1 MRNLLACLPAP
12 VLALALA
19 FAFAACGDDPHT
31 IPDTSPDPGPDVIQR
46 PDPPALGVQIDR
58 MGRPAISTMLLGTLD
73 TSDLASMKREAYN
86 LAADPNQWGST
97 QIAPGRSV
105 LAELAANLAVL
116 DVIDQGN
123 LAIPGTPGCNN
134 QMLYNGNL
142 QGGGTPG
149 PTSYSQL
156 AVVLADDMLYL
167 DTMFPACTKY
177 FSLEIELASG
187 TAINHKECGGRA
199 PTPDVID
206 VTYSA
211 LLSGFFGFT
220 PQPALVPRIADG
232 VAPRAGLSN
241 TVFPYF
247 GSPH

>member
-1 MRNLLACLPAP
+1 MRSLGLTLACLPT
-12 VLALALA
+12 LALTT
-19 FAFAACGDDPHT
+19 CGDNHRPT
-31 IPDTSPDPGPDVIQR
+31 IPDTNPDPGPDGVEV
-46 PDPPALGVQIDR
+46 PAPPPLGVQLDR
-58 MGRPAISTMLLGTLD
+58 VGRPAIGAMLLGTLD
-73 TSDLASMKREAYN
+73 TSDLADLKRDAYN

-97 QIAPGRSV
+97 QIAPNRSV

-134 QMLYNGNL
+134 QLLYNGNL

-149 PTSYSQL
+149 PTSYQQL

-177 FSLEIELASG
+177 LSLEIELASG
-187 TAINHKECGGRA
+187 TAISHKECGGRA
-199 PTPDVID
+199 PTHDVID

-220 PQPALVPRIADG
+220 PPPALIPRIADG
-232 VAPRAGLSN
+232 VAPRAGLGD

>member
-1 MRNLLACLPAP
+1 MRSLGLALACLLT
-12 VLALALA
+12 LALAT
-19 FAFAACGDDPHT
+19 CGDNLTT
-31 IPDTSPDPGPDVIQR
+31 IPDAHPDPGPDGLEV
-46 PDPPALGVQIDR
+46 PAPPPLGVQIDR
-58 MGRPAISTMLLGTLD
+58 AGRPAIGTLLLGTLD
-73 TSDLASMKREAYN
+73 TSDVADMKRDAYH

-97 QIAPGRSV
+97 QLAPGRSV

-134 QMLYNGNL
+134 QILYNGNL
-142 QGGGTPG
+142 QGGGPPG
-149 PTSYSQL
+149 PTSYQQL
-156 AVVLADDMLYL
+156 AVVLAEDMLYL
-167 DTMFPACTKY
+167 DTMFPTCTRY

-187 TAINHKECGGRA
+187 TAIHHEECGGRA
-199 PTPDVID
+199 PTHDVID

-220 PQPALVPRIADG
+220 QPALIPRIADG
-232 VAPRAGLSN
+232 VTPREGLSN
-241 TVFPYF
+241 TAFPYF